1 MYDYD
6 VIVIGARVAG
16 SPTAMLLARRGYR
29 VLLLDRATF
38 PHDTISTQLI
48 QTPGVA
54 HLARWGLLE
63 RLVETGCPPI
73 HRFAFD
79 FGPFAIK
86 GLSGGLK
93 GGSPSYAP
101 RRNILDHLLVTAAA
115 EAGAEVREGFA
126 VRELLWEDGQVVGV
140 RGQAATG
147 QTCTERA
154 RLVIGADGR
163 HSLVAQAVEA
173 PMYEVRPPLSFAYY
187 SYWSGLDAEST
198 MRAYLRPGRAI
209 IALPTHA
216 DQTLI
221 GVQWP
226 HAEFGVFRE
235 DVEGNFLDTLE
246 LAPELAERVRG
257 ATRESR
263 FLGTADLPNF
273 FRTPFGPGWA
283 LVGDAGYHRDPALGH
298 GISDAFRDAEL
309 LAEAVDV
316 GFQGRLP
323 LANALAAYQQRR
335 DQQARPL
342 YELITQLA
350 TLAPP
355 PPEVGALL
363 AAMAGSQPEM
373 DRFIAMTAGELPV
386 PEVLGPPNAAR
397 LLGTAA

>member
-6 VIVIGARVAG
+6 AIVIGARVAG

-54 HLARWGLLE
+54 HLTRWGLLE
-63 RLVETGCPPI
+63 RLVQTGCPPI
-73 HRFAFD
+73 HRFDFD
-79 FGPFAIK
+79 FGPFSI
-86 GLSGGLK
+86 SGPSGALD

-101 RRNILDHLLVTAAA
+101 RRSILDHLLVTAAA

-126 VRELLWEDGQVVGV
+126 VRELLWDDGQVVGV
-140 RGQAATG
+140 VGQDATG
-147 QTCTERA
+147 RTWTERA
-154 RLVIGADGR
+154 RIVIGADGR

-173 PMYEVRPPLSFAYY
+173 PLYEVRPPLSFAYY
-187 SYWSGLDAEST
+187 SYWSGVDAEST

-216 DQTLI
+216 DQVLI

-226 HAEFGVFRE
+226 HAEFEAFRE
-235 DVEGNFLDTLE
+235 NVEGNFLDTLE
-246 LAPELAERVRG
+246 LAPALAERVRG
-257 ATRESR
+257 GRRESR

-273 FRTPFGPGWA
+273 FRRPFGPGWA

-309 LAEAVDV
+309 LAEAVDL
-316 GFQGRLP
+316 GLQARLP
-323 LANALAAYQQRR
+323 LAHALRCYQQRR
-335 DQQARPL
+335 DEQARPL

-355 PPEVGALL
+355 PPELSALL
-363 AAMAGSQPEM
+363 AAMAGRQPEM

-386 PEVLGPPNAAR
+386 KEVLGPA
-397 LLGTAA
+397 TAAA